1 MATIRAFSPAKIG
14 LFVVRGGGVGGG
26 GGGATQQNSSQN
38 GFQVLFVRTLL
49 Y

>member
-14 LFVVRGGGVGGG
+14 LFVVRSGGGGG